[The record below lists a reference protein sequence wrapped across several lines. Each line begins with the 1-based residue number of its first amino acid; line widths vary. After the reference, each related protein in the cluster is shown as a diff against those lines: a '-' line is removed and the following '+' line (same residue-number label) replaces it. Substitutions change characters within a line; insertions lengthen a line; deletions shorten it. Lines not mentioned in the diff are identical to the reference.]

1 MEHRGRRA
9 TRESNNRS
17 LLERYRATGADLPFG
32 NPLVA
37 HGVAMEGYFWRFTQ
51 PDTGRVI
58 IALCGVNRSDDG
70 HWATL
75 GFAAHPNGFLRT
87 TTHPEAAADVAQL
100 GATAGSAFR
109 GDPDRV
115 LMDLGEDGRLDVRI
129 VPTLPWPRRRFGGS
143 SVFQTVPALNQYWHP
158 WLLGARAE
166 GYAVLGDEKWDLDGA
181 QVYGEK
187 NWGKGGFPE
196 SWWWGQAQGFADPE
210 ACVAFAGGQVHSGP
224 LRTEV
229 TAVVVALPG
238 GPVVRLG
245 NPVTSPVRA
254 TVTDETWSLQGRNRR
269 WSIEIEAAS
278 PIGSAHV
285 LPVPLPAERRNVP
298 GAIEHLAGSMSVT
311 VRERGKT
318 VWSGESRLAAL
329 EHGGLDRAR
338 AELDRRGADSA
349 ATDGPPLL

>member
-1 MEHRGRRA
+1 
-9 TRESNNRS
+9 
-17 LLERYRATGADLPFG
+17 
-32 NPLVA
+32 
-37 HGVAMEGYFWRFTQ
+37 
-51 PDTGRVI
+51 
-58 IALCGVNRSDDG
+58 
-70 HWATL
+70 
-75 GFAAHPNGFLRT
+75 
-87 TTHPEAAADVAQL
+87 
-100 GATAGSAFR
+100 
-109 GDPDRV
+109 
-115 LMDLGEDGRLDVRI
+115 
-129 VPTLPWPRRRFGGS
+129 TLPWPRRRFGGS